1 MQFLHPQFWW
11 LALLGIIPVA
21 LYFFKRRSR
30 PVVVSTMVFFR
41 WLAQEHQES
50 AWLRKLKR
58 WISFALTMVLFLAP
72 IFALTRLSGTP
83 FSGGVRNVVILLD
96 RSASMS
102 AADAQG
108 ITRFEEARTLIR
120 SRLASLGDEVGV
132 ALVAYDSRPVVV
144 EARGTQRRALV
155 AALDDLEAGPVAG
168 EPEPALETAVTLARL
183 ETPAEIWH
191 VTDQPGKAVEL
202 SRGVRLVPLPVALD
216 HPVNVGFTAFQ
227 VRKEPMQ
234 SSRFTAFVQVACNH
248 AATAPIEGKITGS
261 VGEGPL
267 PPRGFTLRPGEVQ
280 GFELPLS
287 GVRGELLR
295 LELQA
300 SGDCLPLDNTI
311 LAPLPES
318 RPVVAVR
325 VGRREQVDP
334 YAHLALQSLVEEGEL
349 RIWSVQPEQWP
360 VPDVDVAIF
369 DHWLPPVW
377 PGDVPVIVLNPP
389 GSLGPVRARSL
400 GSAGLPQREIRETS
414 PDHPVLFRVSTS
426 RLALTQSCVLEAA
439 GSLEPLWVAGT
450 EPLLLAGTV
459 QGQRIV
465 VMGFSP
471 RLSERLPMTSSFP
484 ILMGNAIYW
493 CAEGRR
499 AEEAAGFGGGRT
511 GELIEPKGKQLGWTQ
526 ILDGQVVRNVERIDR
541 GVVEL
546 RRSGVWEDLAAG
558 QRGAAHLLSLAESD
572 LPARA
577 ADQEQAARTGSSV
590 SLGNLTV
597 VLLSVILVILLLE
610 SLLFHRAGV
619 Y

>member
-1 MQFLHPQFWW
+1 
-11 LALLGIIPVA
+11 
-21 LYFFKRRSR
+21 
-30 PVVVSTMVFFR
+30 
-41 WLAQEHQES
+41 
-50 AWLRKLKR
+50 
-58 WISFALTMVLFLAP
+58 
-72 IFALTRLSGTP
+72 
-83 FSGGVRNVVILLD
+83 
-96 RSASMS
+96 
-102 AADAQG
+102 
-108 ITRFEEARTLIR
+108 
-120 SRLASLGDEVGV
+120 
-132 ALVAYDSRPVVV
+132 
-144 EARGTQRRALV
+144 
-155 AALDDLEAGPVAG
+155 
-168 EPEPALETAVTLARL
+168 
-183 ETPAEIWH
+183 
-191 VTDQPGKAVEL
+191 
-202 SRGVRLVPLPVALD
+202 
-216 HPVNVGFTAFQ
+216 
-227 VRKEPMQ
+227 
-234 SSRFTAFVQVACNH
+234 
-248 AATAPIEGKITGS
+248 
-261 VGEGPL
+261 
-267 PPRGFTLRPGEVQ
+267 
-280 GFELPLS
+280 
-287 GVRGELLR
+287 
-295 LELQA
+295 
-300 SGDCLPLDNTI
+300 
-311 LAPLPES
+311 
-318 RPVVAVR
+318 
-325 VGRREQVDP
+325 
-334 YAHLALQSLVEEGEL
+334 
-349 RIWSVQPEQWP
+349 

-377 PGDVPVIVLNPP
+377 PGDLPVIVLNPP

-577 ADQEQAARTGSSV
+577 ADQEPAARTGSSV